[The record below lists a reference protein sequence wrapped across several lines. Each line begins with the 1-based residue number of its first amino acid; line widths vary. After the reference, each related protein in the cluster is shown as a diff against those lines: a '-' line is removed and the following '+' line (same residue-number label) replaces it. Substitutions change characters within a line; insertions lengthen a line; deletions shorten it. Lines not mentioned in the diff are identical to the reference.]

1 MVFVFLYLNY
11 FTLYYNLCPSMLR
24 LMALFHSFL
33 WLSSIPLY
41 ICTTYP
47 LSIHLFTGDRLF
59 PYLDY
64 CEQCHYEHRSACI
77 FWNYRFV
84 WIYAQESGYWIIKQH
99 YFYLLEKCL
108 SIVFSIVAAPIY
120 IPINHVGVFL
130 FLLSTFCMSS
140 PEFFYINPVKHTPII
155 AILQLKETQAL
166 GKEVTF

>member
-47 LSIHLFTGDRLF
+47 LSTHLFTGDRLF

-64 CEQCHYEHRSACI
+64 CEQCHHEHRSACI
-77 FWNYRFV
+77 FWNYSF
-84 WIYAQESGYWIIKQH
+84 IQIHAQEWDFWIIWQF
-99 YFYLLEKCL
+99 YFQFSEEIPYCFPQRLCQFTYLPTVQKEEMEQFYSFMLQNTQDVYQNL
-108 SIVFSIVAAPIY
+108 IY
-120 IPINHVGVFL
+120 IH
-130 FLLSTFCMSS
+130 LL
-140 PEFFYINPVKHTPII
+140 I
-155 AILQLKETQAL
+155 
-166 GKEVTF
+166 